1 MNMAG
6 VKINVT
12 AVFTIEQTKKI
23 LKYIGKKTPLII
35 SVFSG
40 RIADTGLNP
49 SKDILRHIKI
59 SKNYPNVKILWA
71 SVREVYNIV
80 QAESVNCD
88 IITIP
93 AAIFE
98 KLNLLNKNL
107 TLFSVETV
115 KTFYEDAKTSKFK
128 IN

>member
-1 MNMAG
+1 MFIRTQSILELILAFKTYQVLLLIKYTQ
-6 VKINVT
+6 VK
-12 AVFTIEQTKKI
+12 
-23 LKYIGKKTPLII
+23 
-35 SVFSG
+35 
-40 RIADTGLNP
+40 R
-49 SKDILRHIKI
+49 
-59 SKNYPNVKILWA
+59 NYPNVKILWA
-71 SVREVYNIV
+71 SVREAYNIV